1 MCFQIGWYNAVL
13 SPSLHLSYPDDTLGV
28 VVLSTPAMFEQAF
41 LPFMESRGWK
51 GVSADPID
59 QCVKHC
65 INNTVSE
72 VGGCVWV
79 GATSASLT
87 AKTPGVLME

>member
-1 MCFQIGWYNAVL
+1 MCSQIGWYNVVL
-13 SPSLHLSYPDDTLGV
+13 PPSLHLSYPDDTLGA

-72 VGGCVWV
+72 VGGGGRGQPVHH
-79 GATSASLT
+79 SLH
-87 AKTPGVLME
+87 KHLGC